1 MRICGACFTRPSTT
15 EREVVTLI
23 EDWKVILKNAWSI
36 KFTALSIMFSA
47 LEVVVQLIQPAGIPS
62 GLFAGIAG
70 GVSVIAGVSRLLAQH
85 EITDAP
91 AK

>member
-1 MRICGACFTRPSTT
+1 MQ
-15 EREVVTLI
+15 LI
-23 EDWKVILKNAWSI
+23 DDWKLIISKAWSI

-47 LEVVVQLIQPAGIPS
+47 LEVVVQLIEPDGIPN
-62 GLFAGIAG
+62 GLFAGIAAA
-70 GVSVIAGVSRLLAQH
+70 VSVIAGVSRVLAQT